1 MGKSKLRY
9 GIKISDNIIKNNNG
23 YLECFNCTIARTG
36 EQMYKGSELSFLQ
49 NIDKEEFYKVIRLPE
64 DVFDE
69 QFMSSLENK
78 DLVLYHPKEDVDVN
92 NQNELSKGYMRDIRK
107 GNDESIVLDKEY
119 YDEDGNNTLYADLV
133 VKDKDLINMIEDG
146 TMRELSVGYDAKYLP
161 TDKEDVYRQIPIF
174 ANHIALVPK
183 GRAESATIHD
193 NDTIT
198 GEKLKHGCKY
208 FYENLPYPFEQGLLK
223 IGITSFEVEYMT
235 AEEYYNKLV
244 YDVKTHTIDEVVPTD
259 MIQIENMV
267 KFVKE
272 ENDYSKFDLP
282 YILVNTS
289 GQGHNSQDGRHR
301 VMVADK
307 LGIDKIPIIVFN
319 KTKEA
324 QATRVIDA
332 IPMDEL
338 KPKHNEEMMA
348 YFERMID
355 QVDMKKRYINRNNRM
370 AAIATNWEKY
380 KTYDAIVIK
389 ESDSKSIIYKDMSLQ
404 EANEISNLLK

>member
-1 MGKSKLRY
+1 MDKSKLRY

-36 EQMYKGSELSFLQ
+36 EQKYKGSELSFLE
-49 NIDKEEFYKVIRLPE
+49 NINPEEFYKVIRLPG

-78 DLVLYHPKEDVDVN
+78 DLVLYHPEDDVTVD
-92 NQNELSKGYMRDIRK
+92 NQSELSKGYMRDIRK
-107 GNDESIVLDKEY
+107 GNDESIVLDAEY

-161 TDKEDVYRQIPIF
+161 TDKEDVYRQIPLY

-193 NDTIT
+193 NDTVT

-208 FYENLPYPFEQGLLK
+208 FFENLPYPFEQGLLK
-223 IGITSFEVEYMT
+223 LGITNFEVEYMS

-244 YDVKTHTIDEVVPTD
+244 YDVKTHSIDEVVPTD
-259 MIQIENMV
+259 MVQIENMV
-267 KFVKE
+267 KIAKE
-272 ENDYSKFDLP
+272 GNEYSKFDLP
-282 YILVNTS
+282 YILVNSS
-289 GQGHNSQDGRHR
+289 GVGHNSQDGRHR
-301 VMVADK
+301 VMMADK
-307 LGIDKIPIIVFN
+307 LNVDKIPILVFN
-319 KTKEA
+319 KSKEV
-324 QATRVIDA
+324 QATKVVDS

-338 KPKHNEEMMA
+338 KPQYKEEMRH
-348 YFERMID
+348 YFERMIN
-355 QVDMKKRYINRNNRM
+355 QEDMKKRYTNKNNRL
-370 AAIATNWEKY
+370 AAISTNWEKY

-389 ESDSKSIIYKDMSLQ
+389 ESDIKSTIYKDMSLQ
-404 EANEISNLLK
+404 EANELVNVIK